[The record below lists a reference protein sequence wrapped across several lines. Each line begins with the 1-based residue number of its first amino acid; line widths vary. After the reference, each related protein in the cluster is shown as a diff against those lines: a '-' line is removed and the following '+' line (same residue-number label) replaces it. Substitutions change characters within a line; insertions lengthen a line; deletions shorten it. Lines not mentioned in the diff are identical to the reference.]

1 MARSRRARPDRVR
14 IDSFDDFDLDDALD
28 PDDGLDIDPAPYQP
42 PAPARATP
50 TAQPLTWQEHLA
62 SVDAAMRMPAAPGAR
77 PWPAGREI
85 QYVVEAHT
93 SARARGLTLAV
104 VYRERRRD
112 GTWSKPKPANLDR
125 ERVRLLPDLADRRII
140 ALLEGAPDLY
150 SQWYPRYGQAVGRYV
165 LSQATLET
173 LLPLICAT
181 GRCWLQL
188 DAAVEDWRPLRWD
201 DGPAW
206 QFSLAV
212 EADAEP
218 RGYAVTGWLQRG
230 EARIDLATP
239 LFLSVGGV
247 LLIDDAFARLDDG
260 GAFAWIAHL
269 REHGP
274 LRVRATQID
283 DLLARLFRL
292 PRLPRLE
299 VPEALRFEEVAG
311 SPQPRLRIRPGP
323 RDWRASRLLGEL
335 SFDYTGTLVPAGEP
349 SLGGFDAQQRRLIKR
364 DAAAEQA
371 AADRLAELGW
381 KPRSFWGREGYQ
393 VGLELAPRNLPRVVV
408 QLVRDGW
415 HVEADGKLYR
425 RPGAIQIEVSSG
437 VDWFDLHGT
446 VEFGDRV
453 ARLPELLAALRR
465 GDGAV
470 RLDDGTFGIL
480 PEEWLRRY
488 GPLAAAGTPE
498 GDHLR
503 FGRAQVGLLDALLS
517 TLPEVRVDAIFERA
531 RAELAGF
538 DGIKP
543 ADEVAG
549 FTGHLRGYQR
559 EGLGWLH
566 FLRRFGFGGC
576 LADDMGLGK
585 TVQVLALLAARRAE
599 GFGPSLVVV
608 PRSLVFNWKDEARRF
623 APTLSVLDHTGAG
636 RMAPGAHFDDHDL
649 VLTTYGT
656 LRRDAAALKDV
667 TFDYVILDEAQ
678 SIKNAATDSAKAAR
692 LLRGEHRL
700 ALSGT
705 PVQNHLGELWS
716 LFEFLNPGLLGT
728 TGLGRD
734 GLLSRSP
741 DSQTVGLLA
750 RGLRPFILRRTK
762 EQVAPEL
769 PARTEQTIHCEL
781 DATQRALYHELRE
794 HYRRTLL
801 GRVDREGLGRAK
813 IQVLEALL
821 RLRQAACHP
830 GLIDRARVGEPSAKL
845 DVLVPQL
852 AEVFEGG
859 HKALVFSQFTSF
871 LAIVK
876 ARLDAERLPYEYLDG
891 GTRNRAARV
900 NRFQDDP
907 ECRLF
912 LVSLKAGGLGLN
924 LTAAEYVF
932 LLDPWW
938 NPAVEAQAID
948 RTHRIGQTRPVFAYR
963 LIARDTVEEKVLEL
977 QQRKRALA
985 DAIITADESLIR
997 TLTRED
1003 LELLL
1008 SAPDPVGGRSR

>member
-1 MARSRRARPDRVR
+1 MMARWRPNRTR
-14 IDSFDDFDLDDALD
+14 TDSFDEFDLDDDLD
-28 PDDGLDIDPAPYQP
+28 PDDGLDVEAGSYRP
-42 PAPARATP
+42 PAPAPATRP
-50 TAQPLTWQEHLA
+50 AQPLTWQERLA
-62 SVDAAMRMPAAPGAR
+62 SVDAALRMPAAPGVR
-77 PWPAGREI
+77 PWPGNREI
-85 QYVVEAHT
+85 GYVVEART
-93 SARARGLTLAV
+93 RVQARGLTLAV

-112 GTWSKPKPANLDR
+112 GTWSKTKPANLDR
-125 ERVRLLPDLADRRII
+125 ERVRLLPDPVDRRII

-150 SQWYPRYGQAVGRYV
+150 GQWYPRYGQAVGRYV
-165 LSQATLET
+165 LSQATLGT
-173 LLPLICAT
+173 LLPMICAT
-181 GRCWLQL
+181 GRCWLQI
-188 DAAVEDWRPLRWD
+188 DVGAEDWRPLRWD
-201 DGPAW
+201 DGPPW
-206 QFSLAV
+206 QFVLALQ
-212 EADAEP
+212 ADQGSD
-218 RGYAVTGWLQRG
+218 GYAVTGWLERG
-230 EARIDLATP
+230 GAKVDMAAP
-239 LFLSVGGV
+239 LFLSADGV
-247 LLIDDAFARLDDG
+247 LLIEDAFARFDDN
-260 GAFAWIAHL
+260 GAFPWIAQL

-274 LRVRATQID
+274 IRARAAHVD
-283 DLLARLFRL
+283 ALLARLFRL

-299 VPEALRFEEVAG
+299 VPEKLRFEEVVG
-311 SPQPRLRIRPGP
+311 TPVPCLHVGPGP
-323 RDWRASRLLGEL
+323 REWAGRLLGEL
-335 SFDYTGTLVPAGEP
+335 SFDYAGARVPAGEP
-349 SLGGFDAQQRRLIKR
+349 SFAAFDAHGRRLLRR
-364 DAAAEQA
+364 DAVAEQA

-381 KPRSFWGREGYQ
+381 KGRSFWGRAGYQ
-393 VGLELAPRNLPRVVV
+393 MGLELAPRNLPRVVV
-408 QLVRDGW
+408 QLVQGGW
-415 HVEADGKLYR
+415 RVEADGKLYR
-425 RPGAIQIEVSSG
+425 RPGSIQIEVSSG
-437 VDWFDLHGT
+437 VDWFELRGS

-453 ARLPELLAALRR
+453 ARFPELLAALRR

-480 PEEWLRRY
+480 PEEWLKRY
-488 GPLAAAGTPE
+488 GTLAAAGTPE

-517 TLPEVRVDAIFERA
+517 TLPEARVDAVFDRA
-531 RAELAGF
+531 RGELAGF

-543 ADEVAG
+543 ADEPAG
-549 FTGHLRGYQR
+549 FTGRLRGYQR

-599 GFGPSLVVV
+599 GLGPSLVVV

-623 APTLSVLDHTGAG
+623 APGLRVLDHTGAG
-636 RMAPGAHFDDHDL
+636 RIRPGPHFADHDL

-656 LRRDAAALKDV
+656 LRRDAAALREIA
-667 TFDYVILDEAQ
+667 FDYVILDEAQ

-716 LFEFLNPGLLGT
+716 LFEFLNPGLLGSA
-728 TGLGRD
+728 GVGREA
-734 GLLSRSP
+734 LLPRSP
-741 DSQTVGLLA
+741 DPETVDLLA

-762 EQVAPEL
+762 EHVAPEL

-781 DATQRALYHELRE
+781 DTTQRALYDELRE

-801 GRVDREGLGRAK
+801 DRVNREGLGRAK

-830 GLIDRARVGEPSAKL
+830 GLLDRTRAVESSAKL
-845 DVLVPQL
+845 DVLLPRL
-852 AEVFEGG
+852 AEVVEEG

-871 LAIVK
+871 LAILK
-876 ARLDAERLPYEYLDG
+876 ARLDAGRLPYEYLDG
-891 GTRNRAARV
+891 RTRDRAARV
-900 NRFQDDP
+900 TRFQDDQ

-948 RTHRIGQTRPVFAYR
+948 RTHRIGQARPVFAYR

-1008 SAPDPVGGRSR
+1008 K